1 VLHADNRAAWPAAA
15 DPGAESSSEYPDVTS
30 PQVALA
36 LNSSPLYILLAE
48 DNVVNQKVATAL
60 LHRRG
65 HQVMVV
71 SNGKEA
77 LEALC
82 HETFDLVLMDVQMPE
97 MGGLKAVECLRAH
110 ERQSGQHIP
119 VIAMTAHAMQGD
131 RERCLTAGM
140 DDYLSKPIQ
149 PQTLFSAIE
158 GAMRLPSKTM
168 RPSRNRPE
176 DEMDSRSDD
185 LCGPTPANLI
195 FDRNAVLKQLG
206 DDHALLAEIA
216 ELFLADLPCWLDKM
230 QQAMREDDTAALID
244 TAHTLKGALGGLCA
258 RAGMSAAF
266 ELEQAGKTEEPATMH
281 GAYQLL
287 EKELNQLVPLLSAL
301 APQDSHADD
310 ASDAIP

>member
-1 VLHADNRAAWPAAA
+1 
-15 DPGAESSSEYPDVTS
+15 
-30 PQVALA
+30 
-36 LNSSPLYILLAE
+36 
-48 DNVVNQKVATAL
+48 
-60 LHRRG
+60 
-65 HQVMVV
+65 
-71 SNGKEA
+71 
-77 LEALC
+77 
-82 HETFDLVLMDVQMPE
+82 MDVQMPE
-97 MGGLKAVECLRAH
+97 MGGLKAVEFLRAR
-110 ERQSGQHIP
+110 ERQSGQHVP

-158 GAMRLPSKTM
+158 RAMRLPSQTM

-185 LCGPTPANLI
+185 LCGLTPANLI
-195 FDRNAVLKQLG
+195 FDRHAVLKQLG

>member
-1 VLHADNRAAWPAAA
+1 
-15 DPGAESSSEYPDVTS
+15 
-30 PQVALA
+30 
-36 LNSSPLYILLAE
+36 
-48 DNVVNQKVATAL
+48 
-60 LHRRG
+60 
-65 HQVMVV
+65 
-71 SNGKEA
+71 
-77 LEALC
+77 
-82 HETFDLVLMDVQMPE
+82 
-97 MGGLKAVECLRAH
+97 
-110 ERQSGQHIP
+110 
-119 VIAMTAHAMQGD
+119 
-131 RERCLTAGM
+131 
-140 DDYLSKPIQ
+140 
-149 PQTLFSAIE
+149 
-158 GAMRLPSKTM
+158 
-168 RPSRNRPE
+168 
-176 DEMDSRSDD
+176 MDSRSDD